1 MRTLLW
7 FRGKDLRLRDHAA
20 LHAAVKSSEL
30 LPVFVLAPRY
40 FQHAKKHSEA
50 PPHRLQFLLDGV
62 AELASELEARGSK
75 LLIMDG
81 PAGRVIPK
89 LAREWQVERVLAQ
102 RSCEPSSRARDEKLA
117 RELHVPLETFG
128 GESLLDPGS
137 VRNGSGEMF
146 RVYSAFARAAHAA
159 LAHAGGCSQPSAA
172 ASKLPPLP
180 NNAALHARELPILE
194 RLGIER
200 NDEVLRGGAR
210 AAHARLRKFL
220 AGPIE
225 HYAHDR
231 DRMDRAGTSRL
242 SADLRFGT
250 LSIREAWSALA
261 AHAHGPKDDV
271 ARFRLELLWREFSHH
286 LLWDRPQLLSEP
298 FREDFIGFPWADDDV
313 GFDAWWRG
321 HTGYP
326 IVDAAARQLLRQGFV
341 HNRARMISASFLTK
355 HLLISYQRG
364 EAHYLR
370 YLTDGDLANNNMGWQ
385 WSAGCGCDAQP
396 YFRIFNP
403 VTQGERFD
411 PDGEYVRRYVPELA
425 RLPSKY
431 IHAPWTAPADVL
443 KVAGVSLGTNYPEP
457 IVDHASARKRFL
469 LLANEH
475 LKGRPPK
482 RK

>member
-20 LHAAVKSSEL
+20 LHAALKSSEL

-40 FQHAKKHSEA
+40 FAGAAA

-75 LLIMDG
+75 LLIVDG
-81 PAGRVIPK
+81 PAGRVIPE
-89 LAREWQVERVLAQ
+89 LARACRVDRVLAQ
-102 RSCEPSSRARDEKLA
+102 GSCEPASRARDERIT
-117 RELHVPLETFG
+117 RELQVPFEIVG
-128 GESLLDPGS
+128 GETLLEPGS

-146 RVYSAFARAAHAA
+146 RVYSAFARAAQAA
-159 LAHAGGCSQPSAA
+159 LGRGDARSQPSAA
-172 ASKLPPLP
+172 TSKLPPLP
-180 NNAALHARELPILE
+180 KNVALPARELPRLKS
-194 RLGIER
+194 LGIAR
-200 NDEVLRGGAR
+200 NEDILQGGAK
-210 AAHARLRKFL
+210 AAHARLRKFVGGAL
-220 AGPIE
+220 A
-225 HYAHDR
+225 HYAHER

-250 LSIREAWSALA
+250 LSIREAWAALTHHE
-261 AHAHGPKDDV
+261 HAPKDDV
-271 ARFRLELLWREFSHH
+271 ARFRLELLWREFAHH
-286 LLWDRPQLLSEP
+286 LLWDRPELLSEP
-298 FREDFIGFPWADDDV
+298 FREDFVGFPWVDDES
-313 GFDAWWRG
+313 GFEAWWRG
-321 HTGYP
+321 TTGYP
-326 IVDAAARQLLRQGFV
+326 VVDASARQLLQHGFV

-403 VTQGERFD
+403 VTQGVRFD
-411 PDGEYVRRYVPELA
+411 PDGEYVRRHVPELA
-425 RLPSKY
+425 RLPAKY

-443 KVAGVSLGTNYPEP
+443 KVAGVSLGKNYPQP
-457 IVDHASARKRFL
+457 IVDHASARQRFL

>member
-1 MRTLLW
+1 
-7 FRGKDLRLRDHAA
+7 LRLRDHAA
-20 LHAAVKSSEL
+20 LHSALKSSEL

-40 FQHAKKHSEA
+40 FKRGGA

-62 AELASELEARGSK
+62 AELGSELAARGSK
-75 LLIMDG
+75 LLIVDG
-81 PAGRVIPK
+81 PAGRVLPK
-89 LAREWQVERVLAQ
+89 LARACQVDRVLAQ
-102 RSCEPSSRARDEKLA
+102 GSCEPASRARDRRIA
-117 RELHVPLETFG
+117 RELHVPFEIVG
-128 GESLLDPGS
+128 GETLLDPGT

-146 RVYSAFARAAHAA
+146 RVYSAFARAAQAV
-159 LAHAGGCSQPSAA
+159 LGQSDVSMQPLAA
-172 ASKLPPLP
+172 ASSLPPLP
-180 NNAALHARELPILE
+180 KKLELRARELPTLE
-194 RLGIER
+194 SLGIAR
-200 NDEVLRGGAR
+200 NRDILRGGAR

-220 AGPIE
+220 GGPLA

-261 AHAHGPKDDV
+261 QHEHAPNDDV
-271 ARFRLELLWREFSHH
+271 ARFRLELLWREFAHH
-286 LLWDRPQLLSEP
+286 LLWDRPELLAEP
-298 FREDFIGFPWADDDV
+298 FREDFAGFPWADDDA
-313 GFDAWWRG
+313 GFEAWWRG
-321 HTGYP
+321 QTGYP
-326 IVDAAARQLLRQGFV
+326 VVDASARELLRHGFV

-364 EAHYLR
+364 EAHYLQ

-403 VTQGERFD
+403 VTQGVRFD
-411 PDGEYVRRYVPELA
+411 PDGAYVRRYVPELA
-425 RLPSKY
+425 RLPAKY

-443 KVAGVSLGTNYPEP
+443 KVAGVSLGENYPEP
-457 IVDHASARKRFL
+457 IVDHASARQRFL

-475 LKGRPPK
+475 LK